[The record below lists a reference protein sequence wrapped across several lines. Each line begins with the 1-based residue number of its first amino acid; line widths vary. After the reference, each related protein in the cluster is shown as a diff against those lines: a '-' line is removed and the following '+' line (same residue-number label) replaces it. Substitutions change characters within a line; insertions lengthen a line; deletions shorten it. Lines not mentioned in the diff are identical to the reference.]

1 MNNLKQKISTF
12 LMFQDGNAEEAMN
25 FYISLF
31 DNSEIVNIT
40 RYGSN
45 EAGKE
50 GDCNA
55 CYIFIKWTGVH
66 VYRQQCQT

>member
-1 MNNLKQKISTF
+1 MNTSKQKITT

-40 RYGSN
+40 RYGVN

-50 GDCNA
+50 GTVA
-55 CYIFIKWTGVH
+55 CHIFIEWTGIYVH
-66 VYRQQCQT
+66 RQPYQA